1 VKTNHFA
8 KAALLMLL
16 LTLTFVFVW
25 ELFWRSKG
33 FNISYNDDEALWAD
47 RRAQVYQ
54 PADKATVFIGASRI
68 KFDLDIPTW
77 EKLTGEKAVQLSI
90 VGSNLRP
97 LLTDLADDPNFNGK
111 LVVDIT
117 EPLFFSVRGRDAI
130 PKKAIKFYK
139 NYSPSQKFSSYS
151 SYILESNLVFLD
163 YDRFSLDA
171 LLKDFDFENRNK
183 VRAKPVF
190 PKDFGLTL
198 PTRQSY
204 MSGRFLSDTALQN
217 LQIEAWKKGGA
228 MDRTPG
234 VKGDTLLKI
243 FTEVKT
249 AIDKIE
255 SRGGKV
261 IFVRTP
267 SSGGYLEK
275 ENAVYPRN
283 EYWDKLLEFTKKD
296 GIHFQD
302 YPETATLICP
312 EWSHLSTKDAIHYT
326 KAFVNQLKEKNFF
339 NYTKPSLALSKNY

>member
-16 LTLTFVFVW
+16 LTITFIVAW

-33 FNISYNDDEALWAD
+33 FDISYNDDEALWAD

-90 VGSNLRP
+90 VGSNPRP
-97 LLTDLADDPNFNGK
+97 LLHDLAEDPNFKCK
-111 LVVDIT
+111 LVIDIT
-117 EPLFFSVRGRDAI
+117 EPLFFSGKGREVI
-130 PKKAIKFYK
+130 PRKAIDFYK
-139 NYSPSQKFSSYS
+139 KYSPSQKFSSS
-151 SYILESNLVFLD
+151 TSYLLESNLVFLD

-171 LLKDFDFENRNK
+171 LLKDMDFENRK
-183 VRAKPVF
+183 TVRAKPVF
-190 PKDFGLTL
+190 PKDFGLTML
-198 PTRQSY
+198 SRQSY
-204 MSGRFLSDTALQN
+204 MSERFLSDTSLQN
-217 LQIEAWKKGGA
+217 QQINAWKKAGA

-234 VKGDTLLKI
+234 VKGDTLIRVFK
-243 FTEVKT
+243 EVKS

-255 SRGGKV
+255 ARGGKV

-275 ENAVYPRN
+275 EDAVYPR
-283 EYWDKLLEFTKKD
+283 EAYWDQLLAFTKKD
-296 GIHFQD
+296 GIHFKD
-302 YPETATLICP
+302 YPETASLICP
-312 EWSHLSTKDAIHYT
+312 EWSHLSTKDAIDYT
-326 KAFVNQLKEKNFF
+326 NSLVKQLKQKNFF
-339 NYTKPSLALSKNY
+339 SSSPSLAMNKK